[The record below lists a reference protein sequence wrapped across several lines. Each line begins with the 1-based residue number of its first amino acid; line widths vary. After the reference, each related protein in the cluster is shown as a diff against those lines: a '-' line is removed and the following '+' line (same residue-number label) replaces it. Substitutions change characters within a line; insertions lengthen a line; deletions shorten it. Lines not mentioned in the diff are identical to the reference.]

1 MGKGPGL
8 FTEIGKKAKDL
19 LYKDYNYDQKFS
31 LTTHTSSG
39 LAFTSSGSTKAEA
52 FVGDV
57 AVQFKRDKWTTDLK
71 VDTSSNL
78 SATVTVDEL
87 TPGLKTILNYTLP
100 DQKAGKVELQYKQ
113 DYTAVSTS
121 VGLTPAPLAEFSAV
135 VGSTEIALGGEVAVD
150 TATRDITKYNIALSF
165 VKPDFTTS
173 FFVADK
179 CDTLKLSYLHTLS
192 PLTNSTVAAEIA
204 HSISKNEN
212 TFTVGG
218 LYTLDPLTIV
228 KARLSHNGKVAA
240 LIQHEGRPKSLV
252 TFSGEVNA
260 GALDRNTKVGMSLS
274 MKA

>member
-1 MGKGPGL
+1 MSL
-8 FTEIGKKAKDL
+8 EFFLVWIASLYVCCCTVVNAVLTYL
-19 LYKDYNYDQKFS
+19 LC
-31 LTTHTSSG
+31 
-39 LAFTSSGSTKAEA
+39 
-52 FVGDV
+52 
-57 AVQFKRDKWTTDLK
+57 R
-71 VDTSSNL
+71 
-78 SATVTVDEL
+78 
-87 TPGLKTILNYTLP
+87 
-100 DQKAGKVELQYKQ
+100 
-113 DYTAVSTS
+113 
-121 VGLTPAPLAEFSAV
+121 
-135 VGSTEIALGGEVAVD
+135 
-150 TATRDITKYNIALSF
+150 
-165 VKPDFTTS
+165 
-173 FFVADK
+173 ADK

-240 LIQHEGRPKSLV
+240 LIQHEWRPKSLV